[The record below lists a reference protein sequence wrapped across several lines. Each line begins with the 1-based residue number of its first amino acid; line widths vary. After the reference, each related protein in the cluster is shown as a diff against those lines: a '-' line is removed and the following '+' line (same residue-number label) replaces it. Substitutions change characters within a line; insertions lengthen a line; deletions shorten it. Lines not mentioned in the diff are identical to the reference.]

1 MLYFFNLASL
11 LTFTNDHTHLYKT
24 LFIAFNFNS
33 SSLDAYFD
41 NHSINRKTESKNNHN
56 HCQTDAKQK
65 KFSYILTYEPFS
77 RFPTRYVDQHTACC
91 RRSANNQLTIISTLA
106 LGMTESCL

>member
-65 KFSYILTYEPFS
+65 NLVTY
-77 RFPTRYVDQHTACC
+77 
-91 RRSANNQLTIISTLA
+91 
-106 LGMTESCL
+106 